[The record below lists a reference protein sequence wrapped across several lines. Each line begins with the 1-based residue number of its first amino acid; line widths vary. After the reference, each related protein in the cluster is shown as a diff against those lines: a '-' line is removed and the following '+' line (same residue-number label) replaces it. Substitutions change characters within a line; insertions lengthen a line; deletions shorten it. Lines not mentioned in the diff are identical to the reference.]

1 MSAITGPK
9 PAAPVRPYTPIQH
22 APKRTAIHETA
33 QIGATRA
40 VPDLVP
46 LGKDHGLM
54 WKFISLSLLM
64 NLTAAAGAVLDR
76 FFLIVPLCVMFLLI
90 VGFVYYIAF
99 QMLDDPVG

>member
-9 PAAPVRPYTPIQH
+9 RAAPVRPYTPIQH
-22 APKRTAIHETA
+22 APEPRATHQSA
-33 QIGATRA
+33 QLEAARVGS
-40 VPDLVP
+40 DLIP

-90 VGFVYYIAF
+90 VWFVYHIAY
-99 QMLDDPVG
+99 QMLNDPVS